1 MVWNDPTGGQG
12 LIQGSEADCGL
23 GATGIT
29 GNTQLFKDFTR
40 WGNDWHKRG
49 ASYVIMAFD
58 GHDFDDPN
66 YTTAP
71 TGTFT
76 GVSATRDYNF
86 DGAYKMLKIKR
97 VEVSYDGI
105 NYIPALPM
113 DDNDQDFPVAGT
125 IANVDTKY
133 STDNPKWDP
142 IANGFKLYPNFT
154 AAQVT
159 NLNTLLPNGTGG
171 NKALYVEWY
180 RAPREFATT
189 GTDTY
194 EPGFDLQFHKLVQS
208 GMSWEYCK
216 IYKPEL
222 AAALANDI
230 YGYHGRYGASIP
242 GMLEEMKEWYNSKSP
257 SNVRLV
263 VKRRVL
269 R

>member
-1 MVWNDPTGGQG
+1 MVWNDASGGQG

-29 GNTQLFKDFTR
+29 GNAQLFKDFTR

-49 ASYVIMAFD
+49 ASCVIMAFD

-97 VEVSYDGI
+97 VEVSYDGTT
-105 NYIPALPM
+105 YIPAEPM
-113 DDNDQDFPVAGT
+113 DDNDQEFAVKGT
-125 IANVDTKY
+125 TANIDGNF
-133 STDNPKWDP
+133 STEDP
-142 IANGFKLYPNFT
+142 RYDLIANGFKLYPNFT
-154 AAQVT
+154 AAQVSA
-159 NLNTLLPNGTGG
+159 GA
-171 NKALYVEWY
+171 KVYVEFY
-180 RAPREFATT
+180 RAPREFATS
-189 GTDTY
+189 GTDSY
-194 EPGFDLQFHKLVQS
+194 EPGFDLQFHKLVQL

-216 IYKPEL
+216 LYKPSVAASL
-222 AAALANDI
+222 AVDLFGNNANI
-230 YGYHGRYGASIP
+230 K
-242 GMLEEMKEWYNSKSP
+242 GMWNEMKEWYNAKSP
-257 SNVRLV
+257 SNAQIVF
-263 VKRRVL
+263 KRRVL